1 MTSKAALEETS
12 EQICSRGLSL
22 RLLMSDAKGL
32 FSKALKTK
40 V

>member
-1 MTSKAALEETS
+1 MTSRAALEETL
-12 EQICSRGLSL
+12 EQIRSKGCSLGP
-22 RLLMSDAKGL
+22 LMSDAKGS